1 MTDNTESINRLLD
14 QWQAGINR
22 EENFRRLFER
32 YYGPVYRFFEKRNFL
47 LEECQDLTQ
56 ETFFCIYIG
65 IATFRQEAR
74 FETWLF
80 QIAANVYRAARRR
93 RSADKRA
100 GQHVSWESM
109 TEQEQA
115 ALGSCERE
123 GLGSALG
130 PLDEVLEEE
139 RRQVV
144 RQAIEELPEQMRQCV
159 LLQVYQ
165 ELSYREIAGTL
176 QLSVDTVRT
185 HLSQAR
191 RQLKE
196 KLADYFD
203 ELE

>member
-1 MTDNTESINRLLD
+1 
-14 QWQAGINR
+14 
-22 EENFRRLFER
+22 
-32 YYGPVYRFFEKRNFL
+32 
-47 LEECQDLTQ
+47 
-56 ETFFCIYIG
+56 
-65 IATFRQEAR
+65 
-74 FETWLF
+74 
-80 QIAANVYRAARRR
+80 
-93 RSADKRA
+93 
-100 GQHVSWESM
+100 M